1 MSFDPEMYF
10 PKVPAVP
17 NMPMAPSEWGRSYQ
31 DQFTNILRL
40 YLNQVTG
47 LLRSITGVRG
57 GRYIGFPFGAFYD
70 TLTQT
75 AASTTVAYVI
85 PMSNTYAT
93 SGVSVENGT
102 KLQVAAPGVY
112 SLGVSLQLA
121 NTTNAGQDIDVWF
134 RKNGVDIPNSNSRTG
149 MPARKGVGDPSHSLM
164 TIPFVI
170 DMRTGDF
177 VEIVWR
183 TTDVGA
189 RIEAYPAGTSPTRPA
204 IPSVIVNMAF
214 VSAPL

>member
-10 PKVPAVP
+10 PKVPPVP

-70 TLTQT
+70 STRQT
-75 AASTTVAYVI
+75 AASTTVAYTI
-85 PMSNTYAT
+85 PMTYTYDT

-102 KLQVAAPGVY
+102 KLQVSAPGVY
-112 SLGVSLQLA
+112 NLGVSLQLA
-121 NTTNAGQDIDVWF
+121 NSTNASQDIDVWF
-134 RKNGVDIPNSNSRTG
+134 RKNGVDIANSNSRMG
-149 MPARKGVGDPSHSLM
+149 LPARKSPSDPAHSLM

-170 DMRTGDF
+170 DMRTGDY
-177 VEIVWR
+177 VEFVWR

-189 RIEAYPAGTSPTRPA
+189 YIEAYSAGTSPTRPA

-214 VSAPL
+214 ASAPL